1 MTLMNYDAWL
11 ARHPYLQPVA
21 DLRVL
26 VDTAARRVAGGVI
39 REPDWEAY
47 LADFQAGVPL
57 LGSERAAVGL
67 DDPLKIVRGMLDA
80 LLPLPVLPGLAG
92 QCDALR
98 AELVRSGQGQTG
110 RGAGPDLALTPA
122 DRGLF
127 RCLLWAVLARD
138 LGAVVVAFARW
149 RDEER
154 WLRNYCPTCGEA
166 PAMGQL
172 IGKEPGR
179 MRMLACGCCGTRW
192 RYRRTGCPFCER
204 TDDHRLAVVGV
215 EGESG
220 LRIDYC
226 DGCHGY
232 LKTYDGEGS
241 ETVLLADWTSL
252 HLDLLARERGLKRMA
267 ASLYEVEA

>member
-1 MTLMNYDAWL
+1 MTVMTHDAWL

-21 DLRVL
+21 SLRAV
-26 VDTAARRVAGGVI
+26 VDDAAARVTGTVV
-39 REPDWEAY
+39 REPDWQGY
-47 LADFQAGVPL
+47 LADFHAGIPL
-57 LGSERAAVGL
+57 LESERVVIDIAG
-67 DDPLKIVRGMLDA
+67 PLTVVQSMVET
-80 LLPLPVLPGLAG
+80 LLSMSLPPGLAA
-92 QCDALR
+92 QCVALDHDLR
-98 AELVRSGQGQTG
+98 AGSD
-110 RGAGPDLALTPA
+110 AGPPSVHS
-122 DRGLF
+122 GLF

-138 LGAVVVAFARW
+138 HRPVVVAFARW

-154 WLRNYCPTCGEA
+154 WLRNYCPTCGET

-172 IGKEPGR
+172 VGKDPGR
-179 MRMLACGCCGTRW
+179 MRLLACGCCGTRW

-220 LRIDYC
+220 LRLDYC

-241 ETVLLADWTSL
+241 ESVLLADWTSL
-252 HLDLLARERGLKRMA
+252 HLDLLARDRGLKRMA
-267 ASLYEVEA
+267 ASLYEI

>member
-1 MTLMNYDAWL
+1 MTSDAWL

-21 DLRVL
+21 DLRAL
-26 VDTAARRVAGGVI
+26 VETAARRVTGTVT
-39 REPDWEAY
+39 REPDWQAY
-47 LADFQAGVPL
+47 RADFDAGIPL
-57 LGSERAAVGL
+57 LGSERAAIGL
-67 DDPLKIVRGMLDA
+67 ADPSSVVRSMLDG
-80 LLPLPVLPGLAG
+80 LLPLPVPPGLAE
-92 QCDALR
+92 QCDVLR
-98 AELVRSGQGQTG
+98 AELVRIERDSG
-110 RGAGPDLALTPA
+110 GAEEPDVALTPA
-122 DRGLF
+122 NRGLF
-127 RCLLWAVLARD
+127 RCLLWTVLARD
-138 LGAVVVAFARW
+138 LRPIVAGFARW

-172 IGKEPGR
+172 IGKDPGR
-179 MRMLACGCCGTRW
+179 MRMLSCGCCGTRW

-267 ASLYEVEA
+267 ASLYEVEG

>member
-1 MTLMNYDAWL
+1 MTVLTLEAWL

-21 DLRVL
+21 GLRAL
-26 VDTAARRVAGGVI
+26 VDTAAGRMTGTVT
-39 REPDWEAY
+39 REPDWEEY
-47 LADFQAGVPL
+47 LADFQAGIPL
-57 LGSERAAVGL
+57 LGSERAAIGL
-67 DDPLKIVRGMLDA
+67 ADPSKVVRSMLDA
-80 LLPLPVLPGLAG
+80 LLPLPLPPELAG

-98 AELVRSGQGQTG
+98 ADLMRAERDQK
-110 RGAGPDLALTPA
+110 RDGAASDSALTPSN
-122 DRGLF
+122 RGLF

-138 LGAVVVAFARW
+138 LRPIVVAFARW

-172 IGKEPGR
+172 IGKDPGR
-179 MRMLACGCCGTRW
+179 MRMLSCGCCGTRW

-226 DGCHGY
+226 DGCRGY

-241 ETVLLADWTSL
+241 EAVLLADWTSL
-252 HLDLLARERGLKRMA
+252 HLDLLARDQGLKRMA
-267 ASLYEVEA
+267 ASLYEVAA

>member
-1 MTLMNYDAWL
+1 MTLVTYEAWL
-11 ARHPYLQPVA
+11 ARHPHLQPVA
-21 DLRVL
+21 GVRAL
-26 VDTAARRVAGGVI
+26 VDAAAGRVSGTVT
-39 REPDWEAY
+39 RDPDWEEY
-47 LADFQAGVPL
+47 LADFHAGIPL
-57 LGSERAAVGL
+57 LASDRAAIGL
-67 DDPLKIVRGMLDA
+67 TEPLKVVQSMLDA
-80 LLPLPVLPGLAG
+80 LLPLPVPPALAG

-98 AELVRSGQGQTG
+98 SELVRSDRGQAED
-110 RGAGPDLALTPA
+110 GAASDLSPA
-122 DRGLF
+122 CRGLF
-127 RCLLWAVLARD
+127 RYLLWAVLARD
-138 LGAVVVAFARW
+138 LRSIVAAFARR

-172 IGKEPGR
+172 IGKDPGR
-179 MRMLACGCCGTRW
+179 MRMLSCGCCGTRW

-226 DGCHGY
+226 DGCRGY

-252 HLDLLARERGLKRMA
+252 HLDLLARDRGLKRMA
-267 ASLYEVEA
+267 ASLYEI